1 MKRENNL
8 SSQDRHEKA
17 KRAMK
22 IAEVQENLIKDVT
35 KNPYVRVIFIG
46 ALAYGIIW
54 VSKYFI
60 DTSADAV
67 TAVKKLRSAVR
78 A

>member
-1 MKRENNL
+1 MKNENNL
-8 SSQDRHEKA
+8 SSQDRREKA

-22 IAEVQENLIKDVT
+22 IAEAQEILIKDVT

-46 ALAYGIIW
+46 ALVYGIIW

>member
-8 SSQDRHEKA
+8 SSQDRREKA

-22 IAEVQENLIKDVT
+22 IAEVKENLIKDVM
-35 KNPYVRVIFIG
+35 KNRYVRIVLIG
-46 ALAYGIIW
+46 AVVYGIIF

-67 TAVKKLRSAVR
+67 TAVKKLRNAVK